1 MRENAFRDKYR
12 RYAASAPEDTDLK
25 RKARTAITAKMAR
38 VVYALI
44 KHGQPYYRQRFDVD
58 LPSGSIP
65 LKRAVEAFG
74 TS

>member
-1 MRENAFRDKYR
+1 MFLHVAAN
-12 RYAASAPEDTDLK
+12 YAACVTSPDAARSTDLK

-38 VVYALI
+38 VIYALI
-44 KHGQPYYRQRFDVD
+44 KHGQAYRQRFDVD

-65 LKRAVEAFG
+65 LRRAVEAFG